1 MPVDCLV
8 YIEGA
13 VSRISGRDWGIYV
26 SKEYQGKIKELQGKR
41 VRVLVVVDDCKE

>member
-1 MPVDCLV
+1 VPVDCLV